1 MYKKNQTIIYMT
13 GAELV
18 AIISVSVGGLA
29 TILTTCFHSRCT
41 TIDCWGIHCKRK
53 LLDDEEKETLPLD
66 TFEKEHNLKVNPE
79 IKKILDNNI
88 KDGTN
93 L

>member
-13 GAELV
+13 GAEVV
-18 AIISVSVGGLA
+18 AIISVSIGGLA
-29 TILTTCFHSRCT
+29 TILSTCFHSRCT
-41 TIDCWGIHCKRK
+41 TIDCWGVHCKRK

-79 IKKILDNNI
+79 IKKILHSSI
-88 KDGTN
+88 KDGIN
-93 L
+93 I

>member
-1 MYKKNQTIIYMT
+1 MT
-13 GAELV
+13 GAEIV
-18 AIISVSVGGLA
+18 AIISVSVGGAVSL
-29 TILTTCFHSRCT
+29 LTSCFHSRCT
-41 TIDCWGIHCKRK
+41 SIDCWGIHCKRK
-53 LLDDEEKETLPLD
+53 LLDDDEKQESPLD
-66 TFEKEHNLKVNPE
+66 TFEKENNLKVNPE

>member
-1 MYKKNQTIIYMT
+1 MT

-18 AIISVSVGGLA
+18 AIISVSIGGVA

-41 TIDCWGIHCKRK
+41 SIDCWGIHCRRK
-53 LLDDEEKETLPLD
+53 LMDDDEKQESPLD

-88 KDGTN
+88 KDCTN
-93 L
+93 I

>member
-1 MYKKNQTIIYMT
+1 MT
-13 GAELV
+13 GAEIV
-18 AIISVSVGGLA
+18 AIISVSVTGVA

-41 TIDCWGIHCKRK
+41 SIDCWGIHCRRK
-53 LLDDEEKETLPLD
+53 LMDDDEKQETPLD

-93 L
+93 I